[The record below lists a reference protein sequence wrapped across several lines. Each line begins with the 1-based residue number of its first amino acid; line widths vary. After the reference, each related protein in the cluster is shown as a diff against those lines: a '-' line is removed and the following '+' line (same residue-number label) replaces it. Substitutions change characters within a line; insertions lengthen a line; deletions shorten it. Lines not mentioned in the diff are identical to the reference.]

1 MTYLLK
7 LLHLRRNETWAMIDG
22 TTLAVASNVR

>member
-1 MTYLLK
+1 MIYLLK

-22 TTLAVASNVR
+22 ATLAVASNVR